1 MKLKVS
7 ASKLSVRRKLE
18 ALERSTQSPDP
29 NYEKW
34 LRRIARRMRSQWFH
48 RFDRFSRGGGNWP
61 STKRRKGS
69 RGRGRAKILRKT
81 NTLIRALSPVFRGLA
96 GQWEKIRGNS
106 VETGYGGSARHPEA
120 KMTVLSLA
128 RIHNDGLG
136 IVPRRQII
144 VQPNAE
150 TRRLMIQDGERIL
163 KNG

>member
-1 MKLKVS
+1 MKLKVT
-7 ASKLSVRRKLE
+7 ASTVSVRRKLRAVE
-18 ALERSTQSPDP
+18 QKTQSPDP

-34 LRRIARRMRSQWFH
+34 LRRIARRMRSQWFR
-48 RFDRFSRGGGNWP
+48 RFDRFSRGGGNWR
-61 STKRRKGS
+61 STKRRRGS
-69 RGRGRAKILRKT
+69 RGRNRAKILRKT
-81 NTLIRALSPVFRGLA
+81 QTLIKALSPVFRGLA

-136 IVPRRQII
+136 IVPRQII

>member
-18 ALERSTQSPDP
+18 ALERRTQSPDP

-48 RFDRFSRGGGNWP
+48 RFDRFSRGGGNWR
-61 STKRRKGS
+61 STNRRRGS
-69 RGRGRAKILRKT
+69 RGRNRAKILRKT
-81 NTLIRALSPVFRGLA
+81 QTLIRALSPVFRGLA

-106 VETGYGGSARHPEA
+106 VETGYGGSVRHPEA
-120 KMTVLSLA
+120 KMTVLRLA

-136 IVPRRQII
+136 IAPRRQII
-144 VQPNAE
+144 VRPSAE

-163 KNG
+163 KNV